1 MARINLL
8 PWREQLREERRK
20 QFLVILGGIFVLSCG
35 AVFLGDQYLSGEI
48 ARQEARNAFI
58 QQNIAQLDVRIK
70 EISELKTRRQQLLA
84 RMKIIQDL
92 QGNRPVIG
100 HVFDQL
106 VRTLPDGV
114 YFRELKMQGDTLS
127 ISGEAESN
135 NRVSNLM
142 RNLDASDWFAS
153 PTLIEVKATTA
164 GAVDQANTFQLTVKQ
179 TQPGAPRCPGPARQG
194 RQTMSL
200 ADSLASLRKVDINE
214 LSLENLGSWP
224 KPVKVI
230 ACLLIMLVVLLLGYQ
245 FHLSDMQAQ
254 LDSQR
259 NQEETLKQ
267 QYASKAFQ
275 AANLDAYKQQM
286 VEMEESFGALLR
298 QLPGDT
304 EVPALLEDI
313 TRTGLGSGLEFEQI
327 KLLPEVTQQFYVE
340 LPIQI
345 IVVGNYHDLA
355 TFVSSVSSLPRI
367 VTLHDFDLKPV
378 DDKNAN
384 GGGTVSGGGGKLRMN
399 VLAKTYRYNDKGLG
413 K

>member
-114 YFRELKMQGDTLS
+114 YFREVKMLGDTLS

-179 TQPGAPRCPGPARQG
+179 TQPGAPTATPAPVATG
-194 RQTMSL
+194 
-200 ADSLASLRKVDINE
+200 D
-214 LSLENLGSWP
+214 
-224 KPVKVI
+224 KP
-230 ACLLIMLVVLLLGYQ
+230 
-245 FHLSDMQAQ
+245 
-254 LDSQR
+254 
-259 NQEETLKQ
+259 
-267 QYASKAFQ
+267 
-275 AANLDAYKQQM
+275 
-286 VEMEESFGALLR
+286 
-298 QLPGDT
+298 
-304 EVPALLEDI
+304 
-313 TRTGLGSGLEFEQI
+313 
-327 KLLPEVTQQFYVE
+327 
-340 LPIQI
+340 
-345 IVVGNYHDLA
+345 
-355 TFVSSVSSLPRI
+355 
-367 VTLHDFDLKPV
+367 
-378 DDKNAN
+378 
-384 GGGTVSGGGGKLRMN
+384 
-399 VLAKTYRYNDKGLG
+399 
-413 K
+413 

>member
-179 TQPGAPRCPGPARQG
+179 TQPGASAAPAP
-194 RQTMSL
+194 L
-200 ADSLASLRKVDINE
+200 A
-214 LSLENLGSWP
+214 
-224 KPVKVI
+224 
-230 ACLLIMLVVLLLGYQ
+230 Q
-245 FHLSDMQAQ
+245 
-254 LDSQR
+254 
-259 NQEETLKQ
+259 
-267 QYASKAFQ
+267 
-275 AANLDAYKQQM
+275 
-286 VEMEESFGALLR
+286 
-298 QLPGDT
+298 
-304 EVPALLEDI
+304 
-313 TRTGLGSGLEFEQI
+313 
-327 KLLPEVTQQFYVE
+327 
-340 LPIQI
+340 
-345 IVVGNYHDLA
+345 
-355 TFVSSVSSLPRI
+355 
-367 VTLHDFDLKPV
+367 
-378 DDKNAN
+378 
-384 GGGTVSGGGGKLRMN
+384 GGKP
-399 VLAKTYRYNDKGLG
+399 
-413 K
+413 

>member
-179 TQPGAPRCPGPARQG
+179 TQPGAPATPAP
-194 RQTMSL
+194 L
-200 ADSLASLRKVDINE
+200 A
-214 LSLENLGSWP
+214 
-224 KPVKVI
+224 
-230 ACLLIMLVVLLLGYQ
+230 Q
-245 FHLSDMQAQ
+245 
-254 LDSQR
+254 
-259 NQEETLKQ
+259 
-267 QYASKAFQ
+267 
-275 AANLDAYKQQM
+275 
-286 VEMEESFGALLR
+286 
-298 QLPGDT
+298 
-304 EVPALLEDI
+304 
-313 TRTGLGSGLEFEQI
+313 
-327 KLLPEVTQQFYVE
+327 
-340 LPIQI
+340 
-345 IVVGNYHDLA
+345 
-355 TFVSSVSSLPRI
+355 
-367 VTLHDFDLKPV
+367 
-378 DDKNAN
+378 
-384 GGGTVSGGGGKLRMN
+384 GGKS
-399 VLAKTYRYNDKGLG
+399 
-413 K
+413 